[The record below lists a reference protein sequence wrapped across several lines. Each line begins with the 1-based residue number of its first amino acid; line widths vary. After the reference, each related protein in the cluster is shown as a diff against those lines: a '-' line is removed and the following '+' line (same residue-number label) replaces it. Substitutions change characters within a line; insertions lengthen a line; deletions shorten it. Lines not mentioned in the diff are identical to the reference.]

1 MCFTFADQLEYLS
14 MSPCTIVLLEGFLSS
29 WTKRPVEV
37 DSPQPMSPWDK
48 LADPPDST
56 CAQVIHS
63 RPEEFSNNWIPLAQ
77 AAEFPGLD
85 DELENVPM
93 GKDLEIGVPRD
104 PNLLLVDQSK
114 VFVHSTVAHKDKT
127 LELDLERDSENQK
140 GRKLEPNME
149 KNFELGILAVDLMS
163 TMTKNTDHRAENQAP
178 ENQKGLSK
186 ISDIKSSSAYD
197 KNEIPS
203 LKLSLNR
210 LRDGHTGNRNLD
222 HNILRHSDLSAFS
235 RYNTASTTNQ
245 APTGNVG
252 SCSPLDNSSEAAK
265 TESMH
270 NLQSSSNGTPN
281 QRSNGSSNNN
291 DMGSS
296 TNNVFAKPGL
306 SNERPVSKPAI
317 KCLQPSAFQPVQNG
331 HVSSSQSLV
340 PGKADTVTTN
350 TGMAQPRGK
359 NQQLKP
365 QHHHHHYHHHHHS
378 LYNLQQQQQQLAEH
392 DELSLENMAAV
403 ATQCGSSNILSTGIE
418 GNAGCYS
425 LNGSNSGS
433 NHGSNGQNCNAAVNA
448 GPNMENDNLAAVK
461 DGPSGGRSGVDQ
473 SCFSQREAGLNKF
486 RQKRKERCFEK
497 KVRYH
502 SRKRMAEQ
510 RPRVRGQ
517 FVRQAAQ
524 QTRSKDA
531 DC

>member
-1 MCFTFADQLEYLS
+1 MYTANHNKWANAYITVSLHLLAKWHLSAHFGLKPHQLTPRLVLPVSSSGYVKIQAFYHPIGGQSNQKQTTVDQWAPQRGNESEFMGLECEVICF
-14 MSPCTIVLLEGFLSS
+14 PSS
-29 WTKRPVEV
+29 WTKRAVEV

-77 AAEFPGLD
+77 GAEYPGPD

-93 GKDLEIGVPRD
+93 GKDLEIGVTRD

-114 VFVHSTVAHKDKT
+114 VLVHSTVAHKDKT
-127 LELDLERDSENQK
+127 LELDLKQDGENHK

-149 KNFELGILAVDLMS
+149 KNFELGMQAADLMS

-178 ENQKGLSK
+178 ENQK
-186 ISDIKSSSAYD
+186 D
-197 KNEIPS
+197 
-203 LKLSLNR
+203 
-210 LRDGHTGNRNLD
+210 TGNSNLD

-291 DMGSS
+291 DVGST

-306 SNERPVSKPAI
+306 SNEKPVSKP
-317 KCLQPSAFQPVQNG
+317 
-331 HVSSSQSLV
+331 
-340 PGKADTVTTN
+340 
-350 TGMAQPRGK
+350 
-359 NQQLKP
+359 
-365 QHHHHHYHHHHHS
+365 
-378 LYNLQQQQQQLAEH
+378 QQQQAEH

-403 ATQCGSSNILSTGIE
+403 AAHCGSSNILMSTGIE
-418 GNAGCYS
+418 GNAGE
-425 LNGSNSGS
+425 
-433 NHGSNGQNCNAAVNA
+433 AA
-448 GPNMENDNLAAVK
+448 
-461 DGPSGGRSGVDQ
+461 
-473 SCFSQREAGLNKF
+473 LNKF